1 MHKKSKR
8 DFEYFGSLRSF
19 QGMEKKEGEGVVD
32 GMKGREPRPKTY
44 MSSTWKFCS
53 GFKEDLIFTF

>member
-8 DFEYFGSLRSF
+8 DFECLGSLRIF
-19 QGMEKKEGEGVVD
+19 EGVEKKEGEGVLD
-32 GMKGREPRPKTY
+32 GMQGRKPRPKTY

-53 GFKEDLIFTF
+53 VFREDF